1 MESPLRKR
9 SLKRVTEGSH
19 WRESQQVLFR
29 MISVLRLDAALLV
42 PVYEELIRNRES
54 LRNGTQTKITTSV
67 QFSSSVVSA
76 SVWPHESQHARSS
89 CASLTPG
96 VQPNPCP
103 SSQWY
108 HRTISSSVV
117 PFSRPQ
123 SFPASGSFQMS
134 SFFASGGQNIGASAT
149 ASVLPVNIQDRFPLG
164 QTSWISRVSSN
175 TTVQKQQFFG
185 AQLS

>member
-19 WRESQQVLFR
+19 WRESQQVLFC

-76 SVWPHESQHARSS
+76 SLWPHESQHARSF

-96 VQPNPCP
+96 VQPNMIPSNHLILCCP
-103 SSQWY
+103 LLPPSIIPSI
-108 HRTISSSVV
+108 RV
-117 PFSRPQ
+117 FSNETALCIRWPKYW
-123 SFPASGSFQMS
+123 SLAS
-134 SFFASGGQNIGASAT
+134 T
-149 ASVLPVNIQDRFPLG
+149 SVLPMNTQDWSPLG
-164 QTSWISRVSSN
+164 WTGWIILQSKGLSGVFSN
-175 TTVQKQQFFG
+175 TTVQKHKFFS
-185 AQLS
+185 A